1 MSVRSTCG
9 AGVSPL
15 ALQVTVVTFGVTMLS
30 GPDVPVLI
38 ACMALA
44 PSATLSGFITFL
56 QEVRNVIKCAIN
68 FECAAS

>member
-1 MSVRSTCG
+1 MCG
-9 AGVSPL
+9 ANMSPL
-15 ALQVTVVTFGVTMLS
+15 ALQITVITFGITMLFE
-30 GPDVPVLI
+30 PDVPVLI

-68 FECAAS
+68 FQCAAY